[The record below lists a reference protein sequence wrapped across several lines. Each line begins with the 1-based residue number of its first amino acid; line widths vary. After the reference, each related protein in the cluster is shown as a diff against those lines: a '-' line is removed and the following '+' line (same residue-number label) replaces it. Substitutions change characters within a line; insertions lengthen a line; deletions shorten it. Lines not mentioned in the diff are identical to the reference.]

1 MLLVRHGIRVLGTAT
16 APPLYGWGDAE
27 GRPPLVSGDIQP
39 QATPWRKRDELR
51 EHQQPGRLAACLCAI
66 GGGLRRYRRQG
77 SQLPGS
83 DAARPPDARRTPS
96 HDNISFRAP
105 GAVERPRRAAN
116 GGRSIE
122 TSSPAQ
128 TAGDRR
134 AEARSGGAAPLSV
147 GFQGIYR

>member
-51 EHQQPGRLAACLCAI
+51 EHQQPGHLAAGLCAI

-77 SQLPGS
+77 SHLPRR
-83 DAARPPDARRTPS
+83 DAARPPDARRTPP
-96 HDNISFRAP
+96 HDNTGFRAL
-105 GAVERPRRAAN
+105 GAVESPRRTAH

-122 TSSPAQ
+122 ISSTAQ
-128 TAGDRR
+128 SAGGRR
-134 AEARSGGAAPLSV
+134 ARARSGDAAPLSV
-147 GFQGIYR
+147 EFQGIYR